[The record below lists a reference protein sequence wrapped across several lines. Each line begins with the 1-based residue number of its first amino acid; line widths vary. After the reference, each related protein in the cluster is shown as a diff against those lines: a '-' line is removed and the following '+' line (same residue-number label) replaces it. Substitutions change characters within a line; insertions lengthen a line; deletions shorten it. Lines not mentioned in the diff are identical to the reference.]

1 MKRTNIIIGLVT
13 FLFLLSGTVVFFKF
27 FTPKQE
33 IVESHPRLPGA
44 PMPIPHA
51 VDGRR
56 RCISCH
62 VSIMSHPDAHAPHPE
77 RENCMQCHVPK
88 QTTGLFERP

>member
-1 MKRTNIIIGLVT
+1 MRRTNIIIGLVT
-13 FLFLLSGTVVFFKF
+13 FLFLLAAGSMVFFKF
-27 FTPKQE
+27 SPREEK
-33 IVESHPRLPGA
+33 VETVERPPGA